1 MTREDSR
8 GMLERGL
15 DILGALGEHP
25 EGMALTEIVKA
36 TGLPVSTTHRLL
48 HIVVSNGFAAFDSA
62 TKRYTLGVRVF
73 ELANRVRSVQ
83 TISQVA
89 RPRMRELAELTG
101 ETVQLAVLSED
112 SAMFLEKVGA
122 DRSITIRGSVGQRE
136 PLWATSTGKVLLAS
150 LDDEARQNLVNELEL
165 TAYTDHTITSKA
177 ELLDYITQVA
187 EQGWAFT
194 DEEYDRDVRAI
205 SVPVSNPEG
214 DTVAA
219 LCIAGPK
226 YRLDLDTLQSWL
238 PLLREKAHHIGVQL
252 AP

>member
-1 MTREDSR
+1 MAREDSR

-15 DILGALGEHP
+15 DILGALGDHP
-25 EGMALTEIVKA
+25 EGVSLTDIVKA

-48 HIVVSNGFAAFDSA
+48 SIVVSSKFASFDEQ
-62 TKRYTLGVRVF
+62 TKRYTLGMRIF

-83 TISQVA
+83 TISQAA
-89 RPRMRELAELTG
+89 RPRMRELAEHTG
-101 ETVQLAVLSED
+101 ETIQLAVLADD

-150 LDDEARQNLVNELEL
+150 LDEPERAETVAQLAIR
-165 TAYTDHTITSKA
+165 AYTDHTMTSRA
-177 ELLDYITQVA
+177 ELLEHLKQVA
-187 EQGWAFT
+187 LQGWAFT

-205 SVPVSNPEG
+205 AVPVNNTE
-214 DTVAA
+214 DRVVAA

-226 YRLDLDTLQSWL
+226 YRLDLDTLQAWL
-238 PLLREKAHHIGVQL
+238 PELQATANYIGVQL